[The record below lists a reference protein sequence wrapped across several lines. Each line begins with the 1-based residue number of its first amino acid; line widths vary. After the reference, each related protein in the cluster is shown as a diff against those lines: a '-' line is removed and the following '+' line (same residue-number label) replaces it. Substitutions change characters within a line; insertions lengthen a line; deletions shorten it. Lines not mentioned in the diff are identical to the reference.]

1 MESRIIWKMEY
12 LGDAIDSGS
21 AGGAPVADG
30 RLDCGPSR
38 SRRGKMEYQDSQND
52 SMDSGIYIIR
62 LLSQEQ
68 HNVLVFNIGI
78 ERVAEIFHFP
88 DTFGITH
95 QVDPRK
101 WDISA
106 THAIQTLKPG
116 ASCFSHESS
125 IRTSNL
131 ESDESNVIWSH
142 LAHPL
147 AASYAACSAAAGLIL
162 TSGQKLTS
170 GQMSGDPPESVWGEI
185 NSIAGQTQFLVKFD

>member
-1 MESRIIWKMEY
+1 MK
-12 LGDAIDSGS
+12 
-21 AGGAPVADG
+21 
-30 RLDCGPSR
+30 
-38 SRRGKMEYQDSQND
+38 YQDSQND
-52 SMDSGIYIIR
+52 SMESGIYIIR
-62 LLSQEQ
+62 LLSREQ

-106 THAIQTLKPG
+106 THAIQALKPG

-147 AASYAACSAAAGLIL
+147 AGSYAACSAAAGLIL

-185 NSIAGQTQFLVKFD
+185 NSIAGQTQFLVKFDYWSNFFDYWSKIRRPPRKCLWRNDFD

>member
-1 MESRIIWKMEY
+1 MK
-12 LGDAIDSGS
+12 
-21 AGGAPVADG
+21 
-30 RLDCGPSR
+30 
-38 SRRGKMEYQDSQND
+38 YQDSQND
-52 SMDSGIYIIR
+52 SMETGIYIIR
-62 LLSQEQ
+62 LLSREQ

-78 ERVAEIFHFP
+78 ERVAEIFDFP

-106 THAIQTLKPG
+106 THAIQTLKPS
-116 ASCFSHESS
+116 ASCFSRESS

-147 AASYAACSAAAGLIL
+147 AGSVAAWRPDFDKWSIFYQW
-162 TSGQKLTS
+162 SNVQR
-170 GQMSGDPPESVWGEI
+170 PP
-185 NSIAGQTQFLVKFD
+185 